1 MNFIFA
7 LLLCKPKLSNKCKSS
22 SPRGEECALT
32 LKTRR
37 DKVKTGV
44 CWNSEYMNLF
54 HFEQAVSV
62 FRKLLKVFWN
72 PPGES
77 DCAHLAFGLMLRFSW
92 VWGKALPGERI
103 WRMIKNPYNEIIE
116 NSAWGEI
123 FQKCKYMK
131 IHNL

>member
-72 PPGES
+72 SAWGGGVIVGFAIPPGES
-77 DCAHLAFGLMLRFSW
+77 
-92 VWGKALPGERI
+92 I
-103 WRMIKNPYNEIIE
+103 NEGV
-116 NSAWGEI
+116 S
-123 FQKCKYMK
+123 FK
-131 IHNL
+131 ISP